1 MLDTTLEMV
10 YEKAKE
16 SMTYVPYF
24 SENGIHIRSDQ
35 FNSEPSDKT
44 GTLSIPTKKE
54 KRDRSSVEEMRLST
68 HSRKELMN
76 SNLLKKI
83 RFFIGK

>member
-1 MLDTTLEMV
+1 M
-10 YEKAKE
+10 
-16 SMTYVPYF
+16 S
-24 SENGIHIRSDQ
+24 HIFPRTEFISDPI
-35 FNSEPSDKT
+35 NSEPSDKT

-83 RFFIGK
+83 KFFIGK